1 MAKIVVTNSALV
13 GASHELGGNWATLGR
28 ADGNTFQVLETS
40 VSGRHCEVR
49 VRGEEL
55 VVRDLI
61 STNGTFIDGKKISEG
76 VLKPGQVLRLGDVE
90 LRFEASPPPAAAGAS
105 FNSKMLVTSA
115 ASRAAGKS
123 VSSPPVTESKVPG
136 PLPASAEP
144 MRKFHVLLV
153 DDSLAFLELFG
164 SVCAEYSNREWEILS
179 ATSADRALVML
190 QEKPVDLVVLDI
202 GMPML
207 DGLQLLAI
215 IGRRYPGL
223 KTAIMTGQATEAKR
237 ADALAKGAALFLEK
251 PAAPEGLK
259 SAFNLLSDLVSWPL
273 RAGSNAAPKS
283 AGDTSLLPVPPPS
296 LPSEPPAETV
306 DHALGDEIVVVATY
320 DGTWKP
326 AVDPKSTPEK

>member
-28 ADGNTFQVLETS
+28 ADGNTFQLLDTS

-49 VRGEEL
+49 VLGEEL
-55 VVRDLI
+55 AVHDLI

-90 LRFEASPPPAAAGAS
+90 LRFEASPPAAAGAS

-115 ASRAAGKS
+115 ASRAASKS
-123 VSSPPVTESKVPG
+123 VPSPPAPESKPAVPPPSG
-136 PLPASAEP
+136 AEP
-144 MRKFHVLLV
+144 VRKFHVLLV

-164 SVCAEYSNREWEILS
+164 AVCSEYSNHAWEILS
-179 ATSADRALVML
+179 ATSADRALVIL

-223 KTAIMTGQATEAKR
+223 KTAIMTGHATEAKR

-259 SAFNLLSDLVSWPL
+259 SAFNLLSDLVSWPP
-273 RAGSNAAPKS
+273 RAGSNGAPKS
-283 AGDTSLLPVPPPS
+283 AGDTSLLPPPQSSPPP
-296 LPSEPPAETV
+296 EPPAETV

-326 AVDPKSTPEK
+326 AVDPKSNPEK